1 MSVSEKLFGK
11 TDDTRIQILRNAV
24 VEGLRYC
31 TNIALLW
38 LLTDKL
44 LGNSYLALSTAIASL
59 LAGLL
64 NYALSAIWVFHKTEK
79 KAGKSLLQF
88 AIFTLIGAVGL
99 AINIGITTLLTN
111 CCGVY
116 YLISNTIAQIMVF
129 FFNFFMRKKIVF
141 ERGESTQSTS
151 QQQ

>member
-1 MSVSEKLFGK
+1 M
-11 TDDTRIQILRNAV
+11 
-24 VEGLRYC
+24 
-31 TNIALLW
+31 
-38 LLTDKL
+38 
-44 LGNSYLALSTAIASL
+44 ALSTAIASL

-79 KAGKSLLQF
+79 KASKSLLQF

-99 AINIGITTLLTN
+99 AINIGITTMLTN
-111 CCGVY
+111 YCGVY
-116 YLISNTIAQIMVF
+116 YLISNTIAQIVVF

-141 ERGESTQSTS
+141 ERGESAQPTS